1 MSETGP
7 EIDTE
12 ALLRKPIWTVEEL
25 AAFLSLPV
33 KTIYV
38 QRAKGDLCAGYRF
51 GKHVRFKREDVL
63 AWLRPSVTRLDRRA
77 INVQLRTRINGHY
90 RGLTSKI
97 VQASCL
103 VTGRLPLLT

>member
-1 MSETGP
+1 
-7 EIDTE
+7 
-12 ALLRKPIWTVEEL
+12 VEEL

-63 AWLRPSVTRLDRRA
+63 AWLETKRDEA
-77 INVQLRTRINGHY
+77 
-90 RGLTSKI
+90 
-97 VQASCL
+97 
-103 VTGRLPLLT
+103 

>member
-1 MSETGP
+1 MPGRFVRLIIAGHRPAPTSGTP
-7 EIDTE
+7 Q
-12 ALLRKPIWTVEEL
+12 

-63 AWLRPSVTRLDRRA
+63 AWLETKRDEA
-77 INVQLRTRINGHY
+77 
-90 RGLTSKI
+90 
-97 VQASCL
+97 
-103 VTGRLPLLT
+103 

>member
-12 ALLRKPIWTVEEL
+12 ALLRKPIW
-25 AAFLSLPV
+25 SLPV

-63 AWLRPSVTRLDRRA
+63 AWLETKRDEA
-77 INVQLRTRINGHY
+77 
-90 RGLTSKI
+90 
-97 VQASCL
+97 
-103 VTGRLPLLT
+103 

>member
-1 MSETGP
+1 MITGP
-7 EIDTE
+7 SAATGPSVERDWAWIDTE

-63 AWLRPSVTRLDRRA
+63 AWLETKRDEA
-77 INVQLRTRINGHY
+77 
-90 RGLTSKI
+90 
-97 VQASCL
+97 
-103 VTGRLPLLT
+103 

>member
-63 AWLRPSVTRLDRRA
+63 AWLEIKRDEA
-77 INVQLRTRINGHY
+77 
-90 RGLTSKI
+90 
-97 VQASCL
+97 
-103 VTGRLPLLT
+103 